1 MNISEFKKKIKNN
14 SKYFLLNISPNQ
26 IKIIYNK
33 CKKIKNYISLRKK
46 NYQKLKNSI
55 LELKKIG
62 IKIQNLTN
70 GEIPWRLNIFFNS
83 KKKEI

>member
-1 MNISEFKKKIKNN
+1 M
-14 SKYFLLNISPNQ
+14 Q
-26 IKIIYNK
+26 
-33 CKKIKNYISLRKK
+33 KIKNYISLRKK

-55 LELKKIG
+55 LELKKI

-83 KKKEI
+83 KKKKFSYD